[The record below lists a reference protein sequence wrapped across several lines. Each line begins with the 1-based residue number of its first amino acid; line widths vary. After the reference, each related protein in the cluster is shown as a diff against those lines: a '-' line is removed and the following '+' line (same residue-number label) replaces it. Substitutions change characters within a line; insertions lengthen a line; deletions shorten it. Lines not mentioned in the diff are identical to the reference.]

1 MIFTYDPG
9 RHAEAL
15 KRDGYVLL
23 KNVFTPRFLKHLRG
37 FLAASRDG
45 SIAAYDKGRI
55 AGKKQQY
62 VFDFASDAD
71 ALEFRDGL
79 ARLTG
84 LAADAITISERH
96 LKQYER
102 DAAPYPAPHK
112 DRGASRYSAGI
123 PIDLGP
129 DTSVCVFPT
138 LDRSANTGET
148 AVYLTKE
155 EYPELDRIYDSG
167 RAKLL
172 AEEVGD
178 LIVFDGASLFH
189 ERVRPAGTAVLY
201 IKFNGEGW
209 DPLGEDIYRLVAV
222 TKYELA

>member
-9 RHAEAL
+9 TFASAL

-23 KNVFTPRFLKHLRG
+23 KNIFSEDFLHHLKA
-37 FLAASRDG
+37 FHAASRSG
-45 SIAAYDKGRI
+45 EIAEYDRGRV

-62 VFDFASDAD
+62 VFDFPSVAD
-71 ALEFRDGL
+71 GLEFRAGM

-84 LAADAITISERH
+84 LTEADLTISERH

-102 DAAPYPAPHK
+102 DAAPFPAPHK

-129 DTSVCVFPT
+129 GTSVCVFPL
-138 LDRSANTGET
+138 LDRSPNTKET
-148 AVYLTKE
+148 AVYLSQADC
-155 EYPELDRIYDSG
+155 PELDAIYDNG
-167 RAKLL
+167 TAKRL
-172 AEEVGD
+172 EEQVGD
-178 LIVFDGASLFH
+178 LVVFDGASLFH
-189 ERVRPAGTAVLY
+189 ERIRPAGTAVLY

-209 DPLGEDIYRLVAV
+209 DPLGENIYPSAARQKRA
-222 TKYELA
+222 A